1 MSPEQARGQTVD
13 QRADI
18 WAFGCVVYEMLTG
31 RHAYRGDHVSDIL
44 ASVLAREP
52 DYAELPAS
60 TSARLKTALTRCLDK
75 NPKRRWQAIGD
86 LRVELEQIAAD
97 PASGLAQWEPWR
109 RASVSELLRSRP

>member
-1 MSPEQARGQTVD
+1 MSLAATAQGVILGTAPYMSPEQARGQMID

-31 RHAYRGDHVSDIL
+31 RQAYRGDHVSDIL

-60 TSARLKTALTRCLDK
+60 TPLRLKTALTST
-75 NPKRRWQAIGD
+75 A
-86 LRVELEQIAAD
+86 
-97 PASGLAQWEPWR
+97 PASSHIQTVVNWTE
-109 RASVSELLRSRP
+109 ELKARVPAGR